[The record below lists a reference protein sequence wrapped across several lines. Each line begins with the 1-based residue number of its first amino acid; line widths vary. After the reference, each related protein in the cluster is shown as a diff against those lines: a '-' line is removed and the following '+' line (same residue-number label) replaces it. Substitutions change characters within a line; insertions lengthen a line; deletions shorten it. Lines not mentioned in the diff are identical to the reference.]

1 MKLNLTIQPR
11 LRLNFSPLVWILLTL
26 MGIAF
31 VAAMLRYV
39 FGIGTISD
47 LSYSYP
53 WGFWISFDLFTGV
66 VISSGG
72 FLMAGMVYILGIK
85 EFEPLLRPSV
95 LTAFLG
101 YIMVTIAL
109 MVDLG
114 QPLRIWYMMIHW
126 NHTSVLLEIG
136 ICVMTYLTVLAIEF
150 APVALEGFKLQK
162 WAHLIHKYIMPFVIL
177 GVVLSTLHQ
186 SSLGSLLLI
195 QPTKLHPLWWT
206 PILPIMFFVSA
217 ISVGLAMIIFESS
230 LSSRYFQRGLE
241 THLLEKLAKALPV
254 VLGMYALLKFG
265 ELAVAGDLGYLF
277 TSGIMSFLFWAEI
290 LIGVVTPIVWFSI
303 KKNRASANGLLTGA
317 IIVLLGMI
325 LNRFNVSWFA
335 VKHPDPMF
343 YLPTFMSNV
352 DYFPTLPEVAVSI
365 GIFAAGI
372 LAFGLAAKYL
382 PVFEAEH
389 REASPWDE
397 TNEARQPIHELQ
409 PVAASA
415 DD

>member
-1 MKLNLTIQPR
+1 MKLNLTVQPR
-11 LRLNFSPLVWILLTL
+11 FRLNFSPLVWILLTL

-31 VAAMLRYV
+31 VVAMMRYA
-39 FGIGTISD
+39 FGIGVISD

-66 VISSGG
+66 AISSGG
-72 FLMAGMVYILGIK
+72 FLMAGTVYILRIK
-85 EFEPLLRPSV
+85 EFQPLLRPSV

-101 YIMVTIAL
+101 YIMVAIAL
-109 MVDLG
+109 LVDLG

-136 ICVMTYLTVLAIEF
+136 ICVMSYLTVLAIEF
-150 APVALEGFKLQK
+150 APVVLERFPKLHK
-162 WAHLIHKYIMPFVIL
+162 VAHLIHKFIMPFVIF

-195 QPTKLHPLWWT
+195 QPSKLHPLWWT

-217 ISVGLAMIIFESS
+217 ISIGLAMIILESS

-241 THLLEKLAKALPV
+241 THLLAKLAKAIPV
-254 VLGMYALLKFG
+254 VLVIYGLLKFG

-277 TSGIMSFLFWAEI
+277 TSGTMSILFWAEI
-290 LIGVVTPIVWFSI
+290 LIGIITPIVWFSI
-303 KKNRASANGLLTGA
+303 KKNRESANGLLTGA
-317 IIVLLGMI
+317 IIVLGGMI

-335 VKHPDPMF
+335 VKHPDPLF
-343 YLPTFMSNV
+343 YMPTFMSNV
-352 DYFPTLPEVAVSI
+352 KYFPTLPEVAVSL

-372 LAFGLAAKYL
+372 MAFGLAAKYL
-382 PVFEAEH
+382 PVFEDEH
-389 REASPWDE
+389 SPQAHAGD
-397 TNEARQPIHELQ
+397 
-409 PVAASA
+409 
-415 DD
+415 

>member
-1 MKLNLTIQPR
+1 MKLNLTVQPR
-11 LRLNFSPLVWILLTL
+11 FRLNFSPLVWVLLTL
-26 MGIAF
+26 MGIA
-31 VAAMLRYV
+31 VVIALARYA
-39 FGIGTISD
+39 FGIGVISD

-66 VISSGG
+66 AISSGG
-72 FLMAGMVYILGIK
+72 FLMAGTVYILRIK

-101 YIMVTIAL
+101 YIMVAIAL
-109 MVDLG
+109 LVDLG

-136 ICVMTYLTVLAIEF
+136 ICVMSYLTVLAIEF
-150 APVALEGFKLQK
+150 APVVLERFPKLHK
-162 WAHLIHKYIMPFVIL
+162 VAHLIHKFIMPFVIF

-206 PILPIMFFVSA
+206 PILPIMFFTSA
-217 ISVGLAMIIFESS
+217 ISIGLAMIILESS

-241 THLLEKLAKALPV
+241 THLLAKLAKAIPV
-254 VLGMYALLKFG
+254 VLIIYGLLKFV

-277 TSGIMSFLFWAEI
+277 TSGIMSVLFWAEI
-290 LIGVVTPIVWFSI
+290 LIGIITPIVWFSI
-303 KKNRASANGLLTGA
+303 RKNRESANGLLTGA
-317 IIVLLGMI
+317 IIVLGGMI

-343 YLPTFMSNV
+343 YMPTFMNNV
-352 DYFPTLPEVAVSI
+352 KYFPTLPEVAISI
-365 GIFAAGI
+365 GIFSAGI

-382 PVFEAEH
+382 PVFEDEH
-389 REASPWDE
+389 
-397 TNEARQPIHELQ
+397 H
-409 PVAASA
+409 AAHA
-415 DD
+415 GD